1 MNDKNLRERIT
12 INPKVMAGKPVIQGT
27 RLTVEYIL
35 GLLENGTT
43 MEAILEEYPGLVKD
57 DIEAAGQIHSQ
68 LLGETIEER
77 KKARF
82 FRDMERIVDEGDF
95 VEFPW

>member
-1 MNDKNLRERIT
+1 VNDKNLRERIT
-12 INPKVMAGKPVIQGT
+12 INTKVMAGKPVIRGT

-43 MEAILEEYPGLVKD
+43 IDEILVEYPGLVKD
-57 DIEAAGQIHSQ
+57 DIEAAGQTHSQ
-68 LLGETIEER
+68 LLEEMIEER

-82 FRDMERIVDEGDF
+82 FRDMERIVEEGDF

>member
-1 MNDKNLRERIT
+1 MNNESLLERIT
-12 INPKVMAGKPVIQGT
+12 INPQVMVGKPVIRGT

-35 GLLENGTT
+35 GLLASGTT
-43 MEAILEEYPGLVKD
+43 MAEILEEYPGLVKD
-57 DIEAAGQIHSQ
+57 DIRAAVQTSPQ
-68 LLGETIEER
+68 LLEEMIEDR

>member
-1 MNDKNLRERIT
+1 M
-12 INPKVMAGKPVIQGT
+12 
-27 RLTVEYIL
+27 EYIL
-35 GLLENGTT
+35 GLLDNGTT
-43 MEAILEEYPGLVKD
+43 MEEILEEYPGLVKD
-57 DIEAAGQIHSQ
+57 DIKAACQIHSH
-68 LLGETIEER
+68 LLEVIEER